1 MNNLNLKNISEEF
14 LDTFIEAG
22 KIAKDI
28 SQRGVKITVKTD
40 KSPVTDGDLAVN
52 QLLTEK
58 IENLTPDIPIISEE
72 TVNLGTI
79 NKNKTFWLID
89 PIDGTKEYIKKK
101 EEYTL
106 NAALIMNFKPAIGI
120 VYAPAKKRLFFSYG
134 KGLAFEINDGKR
146 LVLNGNKINKNEIIK
161 SLTNLKRQEYSEL
174 QKLINGY
181 KISNS
186 TPKQV
191 TGDDT
196 VEGPT
201 NPIPQ
206 PYERLN

>member
-1 MNNLNLKNISEEF
+1 MKVVDIADEIYRDLASPTDLSIPAVAFWVRSHVGELNNHIHTSFSIHETTFEIEQTVSETITSISE
-14 LDTFIEAG
+14 IEAAIL
-22 KIAKDI
+22 KKMYMVHYYD
-28 SQRGVKITVKTD
+28 VKVRYNIGAAATDTVIEV
-40 KSPVTDGDLAVN
+40 SDGGSRV
-52 QLLTEK
+52 
-58 IENLTPDIPIISEE
+58 
-72 TVNLGTI
+72 
-79 NKNKTFWLID
+79 
-89 PIDGTKEYIKKK
+89 
-101 EEYTL
+101 
-106 NAALIMNFKPAIGI
+106 
-120 VYAPAKKRLFFSYG
+120 R
-134 KGLAFEINDGKR
+134 
-146 LVLNGNKINKNEIIK
+146 KINKNEIIK

-186 TPKQV
+186 APRQV